1 MVTIS
6 LKVRRLT
13 KQRQN
18 KNSSKTGNIFLTN
31 RSKKILQ
38 YNGKTIFIQIKSN
51 ARLRTLDEKLFI
63 HVN

>member
-1 MVTIS
+1 MVAIP

-18 KNSSKTGNIFLTN
+18 KNSLKTGNIFLTN

-38 YNGKTIFIQIKSN
+38 KNGKAIFIQIKSN
-51 ARLRTLDEKLFI
+51 ACLRTLDEKLFI

>member
-1 MVTIS
+1 MAAIP

-31 RSKKILQ
+31 RSQKILH
-38 YNGKTIFIQIKSN
+38 YNGKTIFIQIKIN
-51 ARLRTLDEKLFI
+51 ACGRTLDENYKL
-63 HVN
+63 V

>member
-1 MVTIS
+1 MVAIS

-18 KNSSKTGNIFLTN
+18 KNSSKTGNIFLTD

-38 YNGKTIFIQIKSN
+38 YNGKTIN
-51 ARLRTLDEKLFI
+51 ACLRTLDEKLFI
-63 HVN
+63 YVN